1 MKILYVTNGYPSS
14 IDLSFCVFSQR
25 LVNEWVDQGHECT
38 VICPRKTPGEKAVPG
53 HAEEQYTPKGNKVNV
68 FFPNYLCTGLT
79 ARWEQ
84 DPLRDW
90 SFHNFFAATTKI
102 IENEKIQFD
111 VVYAQF
117 LGISGWCAVKIAK
130 KYHCNCFADAGESR
144 FRFLEDRLLE
154 RKFSID
160 YLNKMTGI
168 VSVSTQNKDLLL
180 ENGIL
185 SENRIKVFPNGI
197 DSTHFYPRNRIAARH
212 SFGFNEDDTI
222 ISFVGHYIDRKG
234 PLRVEEACK
243 NLPVKVAYAGKGPD
257 EPSANNTIWKGPVK
271 PEDIPTFLSA
281 SDIFVLPTLNEG
293 CCNAIIEAL
302 ACGLPVISADR
313 KFNIDILDDTCSI
326 RVNPESV
333 EEIHLA
339 VSKLIE
345 DSELRSRMAIAA
357 ATKGNSLSLHNRA
370 MNIIEWMKS
379 FA

>member
-1 MKILYVTNGYPSS
+1 M
-14 IDLSFCVFSQR
+14 
-25 LVNEWVDQGHECT
+25 
-38 VICPRKTPGEKAVPG
+38 
-53 HAEEQYTPKGNKVNV
+53 
-68 FFPNYLCTGLT
+68 
-79 ARWEQ
+79 
-84 DPLRDW
+84 
-90 SFHNFFAATTKI
+90 
-102 IENEKIQFD
+102 
-111 VVYAQF
+111 
-117 LGISGWCAVKIAK
+117 
-130 KYHCNCFADAGESR
+130 
-144 FRFLEDRLLE
+144 
-154 RKFSID
+154 
-160 YLNKMTGI
+160 
-168 VSVSTQNKDLLL
+168 
-180 ENGIL
+180 
-185 SENRIKVFPNGI
+185 
-197 DSTHFYPRNRIAARH
+197 
-212 SFGFNEDDTI
+212 
-222 ISFVGHYIDRKG
+222 
-234 PLRVEEACK
+234 
-243 NLPVKVAYAGKGPD
+243 KVAYAGKGPD